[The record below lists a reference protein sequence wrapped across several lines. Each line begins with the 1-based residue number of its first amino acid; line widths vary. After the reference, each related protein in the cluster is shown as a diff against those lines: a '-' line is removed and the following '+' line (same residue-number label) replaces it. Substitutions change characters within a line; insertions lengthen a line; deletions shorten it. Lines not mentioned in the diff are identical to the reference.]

1 MSIASEVRRV
11 SREAGVP
18 VAEMLYASGG
28 EGLFRVGILCYC
40 GYGFGSRFT
49 TIRISTGGERMVG
62 VFLGK
67 KIRFP
72 RVNSL
77 PSTVLCHR

>member
-1 MSIASEVRRV
+1 MSIAPEVRRV
-11 SREAGVP
+11 SREASVS

-28 EGLFRVGILCYC
+28 KGSFQVGIVGYS
-40 GYGFGSRFT
+40 GYGYGTRFT
-49 TIRISTGGERMVG
+49 AVRVPTGGERMVG
-62 VFLGK
+62 VLLKK